1 MKIIKKFYP
10 NKEIFLIKK
19 LNKKNVIKFYKKQHN
34 KILFNEISGYK
45 YFKKKN
51 LFKLPKIISFNK
63 KKRYLELEYIPG
75 YKTSFFDIKKIFL
88 KDDLVR
94 KKITIQNYL
103 GLICKN
109 KKEENY
115 LLVKNFF
122 KIKKLLKKKIYIS
135 KTHGDFTRY
144 NIIKYKNNFYVI
156 DFEKFGERIFPF
168 DIINWYSHS
177 IFYKMSNYLVSNDIK
192 ISKNIFFTIC
202 MNTINNHIRNRII
215 NFYKSKKI
223 LTSDNFK
230 VYFILYLLEKIQIIR
245 NDFTLVDNA
254 QEKQKAKKFIFLL
267 NAILRKFMVN

>member
-10 NKEIFLIKK
+10 NKEIFLVKK
-19 LNKKNVIKFYKKQHN
+19 LSKKNVIKFYKKQHI

-51 LFKLPKIISFNK
+51 LFKLPKVISFNK

-75 YKTSFFDIKKIFL
+75 NKTSFFDIKKIFL
-88 KDDLVR
+88 KDDIVK
-94 KKITIQNYL
+94 KKITIHNYL
-103 GLICKN
+103 GLKYKN

-122 KIKKLLKKKIYIS
+122 KIKKLLRKKIYIS

-177 IFYKMSNYLVSNDIK
+177 IFYKMSNYLVSKDIK

-202 MNTINNHIRNRII
+202 MNTINNHIRNKII
-215 NFYKSKKI
+215 YFYKSKKN

-245 NDFTLVDNA
+245 NDFKLVDSA
-254 QEKQKAKKFIFLL
+254 QEKQKVKKFIFLL
-267 NAILRKFMVN
+267 NSILRRFILN